1 MKNNK
6 RQAISSIISS
16 LSNRTLLNYLLTE
29 MISEEDL
36 QLSDLMEMFNEIKSE
51 QLIPLSIFSYKLKPA
66 GAICKFLRENLS
78 YSNKKVSIL
87 INRDERSTWSSYQRA
102 KLKMKKKF
110 VDKNEEYRLPV
121 SIFQDRSY
129 SLMESLLI
137 YLSKYY
143 GLSNKEMAKLLN
155 KSSNS
160 IAVVVKRAKEKDA
173 KK

>member
-6 RQAISSIISS
+6 RQAISSIVSS

-36 QLSDLMEMFNEIKSE
+36 QLSDLMKMFNEIKSE
-51 QLIPLSIFSYKLKPA
+51 QLIPLSIFSYELKPA
-66 GAICKFLRENLS
+66 GAICKFLRENLG
-78 YSNKKVSIL
+78 YSNKKVSVL
-87 INRDERSTWSSYQRA
+87 INRDDRSTWASYQRA

-110 VDKNEEYRLPV
+110 VDKNEEYKLPV